1 MRKSVYLEIVLW
13 FLRKVWRKL
22 ARGSYGPCRVPA
34 RVMPGDPGYSCDI
47 DRPRDIMLVMLAAG
61 WQHPVPGSRLSCLTY
76 RQYNSLDEMVH
87 GRFSDRLDREAGEHV
102 YTLLYVFSRRSSVP
116 GEEGQV
122 PPGIAAMDGEISRFV
137 RDAAGRG

>member
-1 MRKSVYLEIVLW
+1 MRKAVYMAIVLW

-47 DRPRDIMLVMLAAG
+47 DRPRDIMLVMLVAG

-76 RQYNSLDEMVH
+76 RQYNSLEEMVH

-102 YTLLYVFSRRSSVP
+102 HTFLYVISRSRRLLKR
-116 GEEGQV
+116 E
-122 PPGIAAMDGEISRFV
+122 
-137 RDAAGRG
+137 